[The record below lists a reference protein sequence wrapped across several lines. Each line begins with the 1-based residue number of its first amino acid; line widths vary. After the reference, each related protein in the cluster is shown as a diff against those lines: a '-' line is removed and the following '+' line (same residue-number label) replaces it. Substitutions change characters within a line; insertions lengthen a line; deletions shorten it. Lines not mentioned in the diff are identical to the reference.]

1 MIPQGLKFTRTHEWI
16 LRDGEVM
23 TIGISE
29 YAVKQLGD
37 IVHIELPSAG
47 MAVKREGPFG
57 VIESVK
63 AAVEVYSPVDG
74 EVVQANDEITSNLEL
89 LSQDPFGQGWMV
101 KVKASDP
108 QQLNNLMTASDYEG
122 FIDNPESVGKFNTG
136 G

>member
-1 MIPQGLKFTRTHEWI
+1 MIPRGLKFTKTHEWI
-16 LRDGEVM
+16 HRDGDVM

-47 MAVKREGPFG
+47 TAVKREGPFG

-63 AAVEVYSPVDG
+63 AAVEIYSPVDG

-89 LSQDPFGQGWMV
+89 LSQDPYGQGWMV
-101 KVKASDP
+101 KIKASDP
-108 QQLNNLMTASDYEG
+108 QQLDNSLTASDYEE
-122 FIDNPESVGKFNTG
+122 FIDNLE
-136 G
+136 

>member
-1 MIPQGLKFTRTHEWI
+1 MIPQDLKFTKTHEWTR
-16 LRDGEVM
+16 LDGDVM

-47 MAVKREGPFG
+47 TAVKREGPFG

-74 EVVQANDEITSNLEL
+74 EVVQANDEISSNLEL
-89 LSQDPFGQGWMV
+89 LSQDPYTQGWMV
-101 KVKASDP
+101 KIKAADP
-108 QQLNNLMTASDYEG
+108 QQLDDLMAAADYKEL
-122 FIDNPESVGKFNTG
+122 IDSLE
-136 G
+136 